1 MHLKNIKFVRSRL
14 DYEKSLR
21 TLGKFIYLKRELK
34 ASKEK
39 EKNVKRN
46 RIKVYSTQKYE
57 SNCEKQVDS
66 TGVSFFPKLKKK
78 LSENTRSHHSMPLL

>member
-1 MHLKNIKFVRSRL
+1 MVNQLS
-14 DYEKSLR
+14 
-21 TLGKFIYLKRELK
+21 KRELK

-57 SNCEKQVDS
+57 PNCEKQVDS
-66 TGVSFFPKLKKK
+66 TGVSFLPKLKKK
-78 LSENTRSHHSMPLL
+78 LSEYTRSHHSMPLP